1 MTSAPDSPRLG
12 VLRASFLVF
21 AASCATLVLELVA
34 DRLLAPFVGVSLY
47 TWTSIIGVVL
57 AGISV
62 GSWAGGKL
70 ADRRPD
76 LRVVTVLFIA
86 GSLTSLLSLGLAR
99 ALGDGTA
106 LRVLPVLPRT
116 FLLTFLGF
124 FPASFVLAMVTP
136 ATLKLLLPDLQRAG
150 RTAGLVYA
158 MGTVGSIAGS
168 MLTGLV
174 LVARYPVPTI
184 ILGVVGALLVV
195 GLLTLPGRVTLAPAP
210 AETPASSVPDAARAA
225 PTDKLDLRH
234 NALFATVLVTCASF
248 CMMIVEVGASRLMS
262 PIFGVSVFTWT
273 CILTVVMAGIALG
286 NLLGGRIA
294 DRWPRQEVL
303 AASLFVTGLI
313 CFSIPL
319 VIRELIDTLPFGDLP
334 RVQRV
339 ALYTSAVFLLPV
351 TALGT
356 LSPQVLK
363 LVLTDM
369 DHAGRTAGRLYAWST
384 AGAILGTFLTGWFLI
399 ARVGVTYLVV
409 AAGVGLVTL
418 AFLAG
423 RAWRRPRFFGAT
435 VGTLGL
441 VGSFVY
447 LDAFSFICT
456 VETDYFCIRV
466 TEEVTNGRKV
476 REMQLDNLTHTSTVL
491 DDPAYFGYPHLYLQ
505 SDFIRWAAAR
515 SEEPRTLIIG
525 GGGYAIPRWIENF
538 VPKMRTE
545 VVEIDPVVTRIALD
559 HFGMKKDTRV
569 ISYNLDGRQFI
580 QEQAQP
586 GAYDLIIQDAVN
598 NLSVPYHLMTR
609 EYDAHVKTLLKPGG
623 VYLLTI
629 IDHVPRGSFLR
640 SAVKTMREAFPE
652 VKLLRPASMPEAG
665 WQIYVVA
672 GSTQPLDLAELE
684 TLVKAQGGERTHTAA
699 FTEAQLQA
707 YFDAGQSVVMTD
719 DYAPVDHLLS
729 GLILSR

>member
-1 MTSAPDSPRLG
+1 MTSATDRPRLG
-12 VLRASFLVF
+12 VLRASLLVF

-76 LRVVTVLFIA
+76 LRVVAGLFIA
-86 GSLTSLLSLGLAR
+86 GSLTALLALGMAR
-99 ALGDGTA
+99 ALGDGNA

-116 FLLTFLGF
+116 FLLTLLGF

-158 MGTVGSIAGS
+158 MGTVGSVAGS

-184 ILGVVGALLVV
+184 ILGVVAALFVV
-195 GLLTLPGRVTLAPAP
+195 GLLTLPGRVTLPPAP
-210 AETPASSVPDAARAA
+210 ETPAASTSGAARAE
-225 PTDKLDLRH
+225 PSDRWDLRH
-234 NALFATVLVTCASF
+234 NTVFATVLVTCASF

-262 PIFGVSVFTWT
+262 PFFGVSVFTWT
-273 CILTVVMAGIALG
+273 CIITVVMAGIALG

-303 AASLFVTGLI
+303 ATSLFVTGLI

-319 VIRELIDTLPFGDLP
+319 LIRHLVETLPLLELP
-334 RVQRV
+334 RVLRV
-339 ALYTSAVFLLPV
+339 GLYTSAVFLLPV

-369 DHAGRTAGRLYAWST
+369 DQAGRTAGRLYAWST
-384 AGAILGTFLTGWFLI
+384 AGAILGTFLTGWYLI
-399 ARVGVTYLVV
+399 ARVGVTQLVV
-409 AAGVGLVTL
+409 AAGMGLVAL
-418 AFLAG
+418 AFVTG
-423 RAWRRPRFFGAT
+423 RAWLRPRFFAST
-435 VGTLGL
+435 LGTLAL
-441 VGSFVY
+441 VGSLSY
-447 LDAFSFICT
+447 LDVFSFICT

-466 TEEVTNGRKV
+466 TEGEHEGRGV
-476 REMQLDNLTHTSTVL
+476 RELQLDNLTHTISAL
-491 DDPAYFGYPHLYLQ
+491 DDPSYLGYPHLYMQ
-505 SDFIRWAAAR
+505 SDLIRRAAAR
-515 SEEPRTLIIG
+515 AERPRVLIIG
-525 GGGYAIPRWIENF
+525 GGGYAVPRWIENF
-538 VPKMRTE
+538 VPQVHTE
-545 VVEIDPVVTRIALD
+545 VVEIDPVVTRIALE
-559 HFGMKKDTRV
+559 HFGLAKDTRV
-569 ISYNLDGRQFI
+569 VSYNVDGRQFI
-580 QEQAQP
+580 QEQAEP
-586 GAYDLIIQDAVN
+586 GVYDLIIQDAVN

-609 EYDAHVKTLLKPGG
+609 EYDAHIRKLLKPDGL
-623 VYLLTI
+623 YLLTI

-640 SAVKTMREAFPE
+640 SAVATMREAFPE
-652 VKLLRPASMPEAG
+652 VKLLRPANMPEEG
-665 WQIYVVA
+665 WQIYIVA
-672 GSTQPLDLAELE
+672 GSNQPLELSDLDAI
-684 TLVKAQGGERTHTAA
+684 VKAQGGERSNTAE
-699 FTEAQLQA
+699 FTVAQLQA
-707 YFDAGQSVVMTD
+707 YLDAGEVVVMTD

-729 GLILSR
+729 RLILAR